1 MPALQTPQM
10 PLEAKAERS
19 LHLLSPSVA
28 VQVCELTVACVEAVP
43 VAAVHAVEV
52 CELLCRRLLVVVVVV
67 LALLRA
73 LFQGMHVV
81 VCVILI
87 HDEAQQRLVVLTS
100 FLTWSAA
107 WCYCCWLLR
116 LELLWSLLL
125 TLVWY

>member
-19 LHLLSPSVA
+19 LHLLWPSVA
-28 VQVCELTVACVEAVP
+28 VQVCELTVVCVEAVL

-52 CELLCRRLLVVVVVV
+52 CELLCWRLLVVV

-81 VCVILI
+81 VCVLLI
-87 HDEAQQRLVVLTS
+87 HDEAPQRLVVLTS

-107 WCYCCWLLR
+107 WWCCCCCVVLLR